1 MEAPNKAELV
11 GGGPENNMVTQAL
24 AIVEKKVRNLEK
36 RKGKLDG
43 YREDKRRGKELNED
57 QKAAVAKYDEV
68 VGTLDFARELTGQF
82 TKLASDDAKDR
93 KKQAKREQQEKARQE
108 LAKVAYMLSVRE
120 LLSSLGEE
128 GVVAELS
135 EGKAGAPTLTA
146 DQLAQLEQLRK
157 LVTPDREDTDRG
169 GFEKQVSTSAEHL
182 VGLAEHRARPVPN
195 MEGVQYKELA
205 ELMDTIRASGYLETR
220 WAQDKENSITTENG
234 TSGENDED
242 GENTADD
249 EDTEEEGEADTVVP
263 EEDEEEAQQVAILSA
278 QVFGLTVERSEQVL
292 EQQATIKANGF
303 HPEVDMQ
310 DPHVDPRLAAPQP
323 LAAAPPQE
331 VQQVPV
337 AAPAAIQ
344 APLPTL
350 PPAPMLEPSFNFL
363 QDSQIDLESPHMDP
377 AVVMVHPPKRP
388 PLQGGGGPPGIPSQ
402 TFSNPA
408 FQAQMAGLTPSQQA
422 QVIAQ
427 QQALL
432 SNGGRPG
439 GQQQQVPANSA
450 APQQHQSPQQ
460 QQQQQV
466 LGLAQQQQGLGTAP
480 GPQGLGAPAVGQPGL
495 GAGQPRQPVGQT
507 GLGTQFPNQ
516 LSGPYAGHMQTK
528 APAQPAPFTQQTAAA
543 TAIPSEGRDVRQDSR
558 QQQQDPRQQQSS
570 GDQQHPKPFAPQQST
585 THQVGDGGDG
595 RSPPQSA
602 SRPPAEPSPPQKAP
616 GYAAAA
622 GGVSKQPD
630 SEIGTW
636 KPEGASE
643 SSTWAEEGGEDSE
656 GRGWGGRGRGRG
668 RGNR

>member
-1 MEAPNKAELV
+1 MPVLCASAKPMEAPNKAEIV
-11 GGGPENNMVTQAL
+11 PAGMAENNMVTQAL

-146 DQLAQLEQLRK
+146 DQLSQLEQLRK
-157 LVTPDREDTDRG
+157 LVTPNREDTDRG

-195 MEGVQYKELA
+195 MEGVQYKDLA
-205 ELMDTIRASGYLETR
+205 ELMDSIRASGYLETR
-220 WAQDKENSITTENG
+220 WAQDKDNSITAANGAAVENG
-234 TSGENDED
+234 DD
-242 GENTADD
+242 GDNTADD
-249 EDTEEEGEADTVVP
+249 DDTEEEGEP
-263 EEDEEEAQQVAILSA
+263 ETIAPEKDEEETQQEPEAS
-278 QVFGLTVERSEQVL
+278 
-292 EQQATIKANGF
+292 IKTNGF
-303 HPEVDMQ
+303 HPEVEVE
-310 DPHVDPRLAAPQP
+310 DPRIAPRLAPSQSLVAPSPQDVQHDTI
-323 LAAAPPQE
+323 AAP
-331 VQQVPV
+331 VP
-337 AAPAAIQ
+337 

-350 PPAPMLEPSFNFL
+350 PPAPLLEPSFNFL

-388 PLQGGGGPPGIPSQ
+388 PLQGGGGPPGIPAA

-422 QVIAQ
+422 QVIANAQ

-432 SNGGRPG
+432 ANGGRPA
-439 GQQQQVPANSA
+439 GQQQPNPA
-450 APQQHQSPQQ
+450 APQHHQSS
-460 QQQQQV
+460 QQQV
-466 LGLAQQQQGLGTAP
+466 LGGLPAQQQGLGGAVP
-480 GPQGLGAPAVGQPGL
+480 GQQSLGAGSVGQPGL
-495 GAGQPRQPVGQT
+495 GANQARQPGGPT
-507 GLGTQFPNQ
+507 GLGQQFPNQ
-516 LSGPYAGHMQTK
+516 LSGPYGGHMQTK
-528 APAQPAPFTQQTAAA
+528 APAQPAPFTQQSA
-543 TAIPSEGRDVRQDSR
+543 TGPAGLASENRDARGVQDSRSAQDSR
-558 QQQQDPRQQQSS
+558 QQQDPRQHP
-570 GDQQHPKPFAPQQST
+570 GDMQHNKPFASQPASK
-585 THQVGDGGDG
+585 VADGGDG
-595 RSPPQSA
+595 RSPPQNSNRTA
-602 SRPPAEPSPPQKAP
+602 VESSPPQVP
-616 GYAAAA
+616 
-622 GGVSKQPD
+622 
-630 SEIGTW
+630 
-636 KPEGASE
+636 
-643 SSTWAEEGGEDSE
+643 
-656 GRGWGGRGRGRG
+656 
-668 RGNR
+668 